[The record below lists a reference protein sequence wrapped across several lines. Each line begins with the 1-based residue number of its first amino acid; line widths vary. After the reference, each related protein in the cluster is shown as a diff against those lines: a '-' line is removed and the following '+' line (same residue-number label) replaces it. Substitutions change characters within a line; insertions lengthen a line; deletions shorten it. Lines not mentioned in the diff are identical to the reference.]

1 MEAIRGNRINRGL
14 VSIVVLIILWE
25 FIADFV
31 VKNPFLLPSFI
42 QVIAAFVRLARTVLI
57 IDIATSLLHFL
68 TGLMMSCLIGI
79 PVGSLMGWSRVADQ
93 FLDPIIEILRPIPP
107 IAWVPLA
114 IIWFHLTHFSA
125 AFIVFIGAIF
135 PILVNTY
142 VGFRSVERKLVEAA
156 RVLGCNA
163 GWNLIKSVALPSA
176 TPSIMGGIRIG
187 MGVGWMCVVAA
198 EIFGVS
204 ESGIGY
210 RIFQKFYF
218 LHQMDNLIV
227 YMIIL
232 GLIALA
238 FDKIFRRFIDSFLLR
253 WRSGAVIS

>member
-1 MEAIRGNRINRGL
+1 MEAAWGKRTIRGLI
-14 VSIVVLIILWE
+14 SITLLIILWE
-25 FIADFV
+25 FLSDFV

-42 QVIAAFVRLARTVLI
+42 QVVTAFIKLARTVLI
-57 IDIATSLLHFL
+57 IDIATSLLHFF
-68 TGLMMSCLIGI
+68 TGLAMSCLVGI
-79 PVGSLMGWSRVADQ
+79 PIGSLMGWSRIADQ

-125 AFIVFIGAIF
+125 GFIVFIGAIF

-142 VGFRSVERKLVEAA
+142 VGFRGVERRLVEAA
-156 RVLGCNA
+156 RVLGCNR
-163 GWNLIKSVALPSA
+163 GWSLIGSVAIPSALPS
-176 TPSIMGGIRIG
+176 ILGGIRVG

-227 YMIIL
+227 YMLIL

-238 FDKIFRRFIDSFLLR
+238 FDKIFRKIIDTFLLQ